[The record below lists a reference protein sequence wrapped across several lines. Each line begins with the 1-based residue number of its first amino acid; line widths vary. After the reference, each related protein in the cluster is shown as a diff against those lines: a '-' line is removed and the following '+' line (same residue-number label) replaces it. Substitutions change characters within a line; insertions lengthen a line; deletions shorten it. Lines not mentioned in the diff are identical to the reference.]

1 MISFF
6 GDNRINHI
14 LTSFKEVVYDLKKRL
29 TLIHFIFQTTISMFH
44 LKIKLLKLY
53 KNSLFREHKVSRIM
67 YMFNKVDLKDNI
79 YKTMHAHII
88 LYM

>member
-1 MISFF
+1 
-6 GDNRINHI
+6 
-14 LTSFKEVVYDLKKRL
+14 
-29 TLIHFIFQTTISMFH
+29 MFH